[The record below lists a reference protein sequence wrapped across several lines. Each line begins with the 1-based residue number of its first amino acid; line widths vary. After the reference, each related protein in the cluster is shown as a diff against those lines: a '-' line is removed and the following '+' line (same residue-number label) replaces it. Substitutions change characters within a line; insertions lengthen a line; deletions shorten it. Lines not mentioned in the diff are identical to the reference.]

1 MRQIG
6 RPERAIHELRGF
18 WMIEL
23 GMQMRKLR
31 MKGLRYLREDGQ
43 LDAVMFGHFDG
54 WSCLSRL
61 NTRTCFWKEGG
72 YDM

>member
-1 MRQIG
+1 MRQVG

-23 GMQMRKLR
+23 GMQVRKLR

-43 LDAVMFGHFDG
+43 LDAVMLWHFDG
-54 WSCLSRL
+54 
-61 NTRTCFWKEGG
+61 
-72 YDM
+72 